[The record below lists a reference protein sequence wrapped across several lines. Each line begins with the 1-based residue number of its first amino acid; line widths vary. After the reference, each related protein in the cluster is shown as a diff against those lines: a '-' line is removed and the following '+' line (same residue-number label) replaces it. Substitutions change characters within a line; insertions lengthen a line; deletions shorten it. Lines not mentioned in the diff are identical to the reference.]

1 MRLKSRLM
9 RPRPIRR
16 VGATFVA
23 SLITLPPLQHPQC
36 PEGVPAAGL
45 TEAFELEERLPLV
58 AVLQRPATVGH
69 LLLQQVFGKSI
80 ETFIVILE
88 VRQDGEH
95 HAGNACLA
103 PTPPFSPDAVVDPA
117 VLLEPSVKE
126 ETAGL
131 PCLPVARQQAKVTEQ
146 Q

>member
-1 MRLKSRLM
+1 MGAKEPMHQEELAAAALGKTHRLR
-9 RPRPIRR
+9 
-16 VGATFVA
+16 VA
-23 SLITLPPLQHPQC
+23 SPVESVQPQAFKDTDRGVDRRMRGAIAPPT
-36 PEGVPAAGL
+36 V
-45 TEAFELEERLPLV
+45 
-58 AVLQRPATVGH
+58 PATVGH

-131 PCLPVARQQAKVTEQ
+131 PCLPVARQQAKVTE
-146 Q
+146 

>member
-58 AVLQRPATVGH
+58 AVLQRPATVGAPAAADE
-69 LLLQQVFGKSI
+69 LDRIAEARIARCLDRLKVI
-80 ETFIVILE
+80 ESA
-88 VRQDGEH
+88 QD
-95 HAGNACLA
+95 
-103 PTPPFSPDAVVDPA
+103 VVVPA
-117 VLLEPSVKE
+117 RRE
-126 ETAGL
+126 
-131 PCLPVARQQAKVTEQ
+131 
-146 Q
+146 